1 MITMAEIIPFPKRHQ
16 PVRKVKSIDLYY
28 CWDKKLLNPFLNRL
42 YKEEI
47 SYVERWYLETQ
58 HLLDLEDTEHPILKL
73 LLCKNNDTLDLLEKF
88 TSKDLEYHEKYEGL
102 VSYATSYK
110 KLSRWLV
117 KWKSLQQHR
126 RLL

>member
-1 MITMAEIIPFPKRHQ
+1 MAKIIPFPKKHR
-16 PVRKVKSIDLYY
+16 PILKVKSIDLYY

-42 YKEEI
+42 YKEEV

-58 HLLDLEDTEHPILKL
+58 HLIDLENTEHPLLKL
-73 LLCKNNDTLDLLEKF
+73 LFCKNDNTLDLLEEY
-88 TSKDLEYHEKYEGL
+88 TSKDLEYHKKYDDS
-102 VSYATSYK
+102 VYYVTSYK

-117 KWKSLQQHR
+117 KWKLLQQRR